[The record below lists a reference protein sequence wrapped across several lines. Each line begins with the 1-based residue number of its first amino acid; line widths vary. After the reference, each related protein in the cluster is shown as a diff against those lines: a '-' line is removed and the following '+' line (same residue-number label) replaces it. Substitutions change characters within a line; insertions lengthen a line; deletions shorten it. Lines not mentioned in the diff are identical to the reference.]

1 MPAMPRQIRATR
13 VVRPAAIAARPA
25 APVRLWL
32 LAAAVFAL
40 LLATLGSARAGEAQD
55 RRAHDA
61 VRVLKEIQRAPDS
74 SIPDRLLDQAHAIVV
89 VPDVVKASFVFGAR
103 FGRGLM
109 VVRGADGAWSNP
121 VFVTITGGSVGFQA
135 GVQSTDVV
143 LVFTSERGVN
153 SLVDGDFTLGADA
166 GVAAG
171 PVGRNAQASTNGRMN
186 AEIWSWSRSRG
197 LFAGVSLD
205 GSVMRI
211 DSKADRAVYG
221 ESTPRMIFE
230 NRPERA
236 PPASVVAFRDAVEEA
251 VAAARYDR
259 RGETA
264 PRAPEAPAAPA
275 TTPTSTAPL
284 APEPLPDSRNGGRR

>member
-1 MPAMPRQIRATR
+1 MPSTARHVCPA
-13 VVRPAAIAARPA
+13 PAAARD
-25 APVRLWL
+25 APVAWSRPGL
-32 LAAAVFAL
+32 FAL
-40 LLATLGSARAGEAQD
+40 LLALLALVAGSLRPAQAGEAQD
-55 RRAHDA
+55 RRADDA
-61 VRVLKEIQRAPDS
+61 VRVLHEIQRAPDS

-89 VPDVVKASFVFGAR
+89 IPDVVKASFVFGAR

-109 VVRGADGAWSNP
+109 VVRGADGTWSNP
-121 VFVTITGGSVGFQA
+121 VFVTLTGGSVGFQA

-211 DSKADRAVYG
+211 DLKADRAVYG

-230 NRPERA
+230 NRTERA
-236 PPASVVAFRDAVEEA
+236 PSAAVVAFRDAIEEA
-251 VAAARYDR
+251 VASARYDR
-259 RGETA
+259 RGEGAA
-264 PRAPEAPAAPA
+264 PPAAPA
-275 TTPTSTAPL
+275 ERAATPASTTPLT
-284 APEPLPDSRNGGRR
+284 PEPLPDSRGGGGG

>member
-1 MPAMPRQIRATR
+1 MHRHAHRHDTR
-13 VVRPAAIAARPA
+13 TAQALSAPTART
-25 APVRLWL
+25 RTGL
-32 LAAAVFAL
+32 LAL
-40 LLATLGSARAGEAQD
+40 LLTLLALVAGSLRPAHAGEAQD
-55 RRAHDA
+55 RRANDA
-61 VRVLKEIQRAPDS
+61 VRVLREIQRAPDS

-109 VVRGADGAWSNP
+109 VVRGPDGTWSNP
-121 VFVTITGGSVGFQA
+121 VFVTLTGGSVGFQA

-171 PVGRNAQASTNGRMN
+171 PVGRNAQASTNGRMD

-211 DSKADRAVYG
+211 DRKADRAVYG

-230 NRPERA
+230 NRAERA
-236 PPASVVAFRDAVEEA
+236 PPAAIVAFRDAVEEA

-259 RGETA
+259 RNDGAA
-264 PRAPEAPAAPA
+264 PPPAPAARPA
-275 TTPTSTAPL
+275 TTAPL
-284 APEPLPDSRNGGRR
+284 APEPLPDSRGGNGR